1 MIIANVN
8 RVMRRLFL
16 IFMTVCMSLI
26 CSAQDKYLPAAK
38 ITMGPYIQNLTET
51 GFTVVWETDMD
62 AIGWVELALRDGT
75 HFYSCSRERHYDMR
89 GHGVHPIS
97 KIHKVEIKGLQPGTE
112 YRYRVMNRGV
122 KTFLASG
129 DIEYTKASGSDVYR
143 KSPYLVKT
151 LVPKVDT
158 LRFDI
163 YNDMHEKDSLLGVL
177 MASGRKNLDFVVF
190 NGDMVSTLS
199 SCQKISD
206 RFLKTAAKS
215 LKGQIPMYVARGNH
229 EMRGRDAIRWID
241 FFATP
246 TGQTYYSFKV
256 GDNFFIVL
264 DSYEDKPDDD
274 INYSGKLVTEPF
286 WEQESEWLKTVL
298 ESQECKSA
306 TKRIVFCHIPPAK
319 NGWHGNRN
327 VCEKF
332 IPLLNE
338 AGIDVMFS
346 AHTHRWAVHKVGD
359 KNIGANFPIVVN
371 ANRERLEVTTSR
383 DSISL
388 RSFDTEG
395 NCTHKYD
402 L

>member
-8 RVMRRLFL
+8 RVMRRLSL
-16 IFMTVCMSLI
+16 MFMTVCMSLI

-75 HFYSCSRERHYDMR
+75 HFYSCSRER
-89 GHGVHPIS
+89 HPIS

-229 EMRGRDAIRWID
+229 ELRGRDAIRWID

-338 AGIDVMFS
+338 VGVDVMFS

>member
-143 KSPYLVKT
+143 KSPYIVKT
-151 LVPKVDT
+151 LVSKVDT

-177 MASGRKNLDFVVF
+177 MTSERKNLDFVVF

-206 RFLKTAAKS
+206 CFLKTAAKS

-229 EMRGRDAIRWID
+229 ELRGRDAIRWID

-286 WEQESEWLKTVL
+286 WDQESEWLKTVL
-298 ESQECKSA
+298 GSQECKSA

-319 NGWHGNRN
+319 NGWHGNRT
-327 VCEKF
+327 VYEKF
-332 IPLLNE
+332 VPLLNE

-388 RSFDTEG
+388 RAFDTEG

>member
-8 RVMRRLFL
+8 RVMRRLSL
-16 IFMTVCMSLI
+16 MFMTVCMSLI

-89 GHGVHPIS
+89 GHGVHPIC

-143 KSPYLVKT
+143 KNPYLVKT
-151 LVPKVDT
+151 LLPKVDT

-215 LKGQIPMYVARGNH
+215 LNGQIPMYVVRGNH
-229 EMRGRDAIRWID
+229 ELRGRDAIRWMD

-246 TGQTYYSFKV
+246 TGHTYYSFKV
-256 GDNFFIVL
+256 GDNFFVVL

-286 WEQESEWLKTVL
+286 WEQESAWLKNVL

-327 VCEKF
+327 VYEKF

-346 AHTHRWAVHKVGD
+346 AHTHRWAVHEVGD
-359 KNIGANFPIVVN
+359 KNIGASFPIVVN

>member
-151 LVPKVDT
+151 LLPKVDT

-215 LKGQIPMYVARGNH
+215 LNGQIPMYVVRGNH
-229 EMRGRDAIRWID
+229 ELRGRDAIRWIE